1 MKNST
6 YEIRV
11 QEGTNKVMV
20 FAPTLLG
27 EGWEILILKYDTSKE
42 PLSRALLSQIDTL
55 AKRLDANVTEELG
68 E

>member
-1 MKNST
+1 
-6 YEIRV
+6 
-11 QEGTNKVMV
+11 MV